1 MFTYIFR
8 SLDSFDEGLEV
19 AFQNSM
25 NGRGTWIPLWFFS
38 ARDPAVRSI
47 HDISLGNITD
57 SGLLNIRGYPVNFT
71 VAENGSKG
79 EANIRI
85 CGPLVFDEEADRGLF
100 NWRFRWLQTAA
111 GDGLSDTD
119 GDVIQVYNVSITMVN
134 GTDPVQL
141 FQDDFSDG
149 DKLRYS

>member
-19 AFQNSM
+19 AFRNHR
-25 NGRGTWIPLWFFS
+25 NGGGTWIPLWFFS
-38 ARDPAVRSI
+38 ARDPAVRST
-47 HDISLGNITD
+47 HDISLGDITD
-57 SGLLNIRGYPVNFT
+57 SGLLNLRGYPVNFT
-71 VAENGSKG
+71 VAENESKS

-85 CGPLVFDEEADRGLF
+85 CGPPVFDEDRLF

-111 GDGLSDTD
+111 GDDLNDTD
-119 GDVIQVYNVSITMVN
+119 GDVIQIYNISITMVN

-149 DKLRYS
+149 EDLRSG